1 MTVGE
6 RIEQARQLRDNMS
19 RPALAR
25 LTGIP
30 YPTLAGLENG
40 DQKDSTKLH
49 VIADALKVNVRW
61 LQSGKGPRD
70 AEPASSSQSVGLDL
84 PTIATAVRL
93 LEILAAT
100 RGTPPPVISPIA
112 LLVALET
119 VREAESSLDDSNVV
133 DFMQRF
139 AARLKD
145 MEERNGTQRGT
156 TSGTGKAVGASDGA
170 RRTRKT

>member
-6 RIEQARQLRDNMS
+6 RIQQARKLRDNMP
-19 RPALAR
+19 RPELAR

-49 VIADALKVNVRW
+49 VIADVLKVNVRW
-61 LQSGKGPRD
+61 LQTGKPPRD
-70 AEPASSSQSVGLDL
+70 AAPDPASHSVGLDL
-84 PTIATAVRL
+84 PTIESAVRL

-100 RGTPPPVISPIA
+100 RGTPPPVISPVA

-139 AARLKD
+139 VARLKD
-145 MEERNGTQRGT
+145 RGEIDGTERGT
-156 TSGTGKAVGASDGA
+156 ASGTGKAAGGGHGAKRA
-170 RRTRKT
+170 RKN